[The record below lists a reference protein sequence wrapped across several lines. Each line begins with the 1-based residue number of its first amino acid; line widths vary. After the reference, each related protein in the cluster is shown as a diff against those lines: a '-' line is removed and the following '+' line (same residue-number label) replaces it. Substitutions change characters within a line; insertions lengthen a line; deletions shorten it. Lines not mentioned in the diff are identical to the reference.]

1 MCNAS
6 VNKNCIGR
14 NHIPYGKALYT
25 STGCLLCRCM
35 GSDKKEYSRGS
46 ESNDPCERAEP
57 LTVHAAQA
65 TQARWL
71 RISLC
76 QVRSGFV
83 ESLSVKTK
91 QNPIVSYDFS
101 AKCYKFPNYLRRAAI
116 VEAFGKVSSYRSN
129 LANWEA
135 AESVKRGKHPSL
147 PQVGYVYPAMYRS
160 GMFVC
165 TEMYR
170 ATVNV
175 FIRNTWDWVLV
186 DFRKSDADYILR
198 RCKNC
203 KECVLALQKRGKK
216 WFLDFVFQ
224 TSAKLPDVPIK
235 DTSILAV
242 DLGLNSACTCSIM
255 TRSARSSERNFFPF
269 RENATPWNMR

>member
-1 MCNAS
+1 MWKRLARFHPTGAIWRTGKQRSRQNAGSNRHCRRWDTCIRPCTVS
-6 VNKNCIGR
+6 VCLSVPRCIG
-14 NHIPYGKALYT
+14 
-25 STGCLLCRCM
+25 
-35 GSDKKEYSRGS
+35 
-46 ESNDPCERAEP
+46 
-57 LTVHAAQA
+57 
-65 TQARWL
+65 
-71 RISLC
+71 
-76 QVRSGFV
+76 
-83 ESLSVKTK
+83 
-91 QNPIVSYDFS
+91 
-101 AKCYKFPNYLRRAAI
+101 
-116 VEAFGKVSSYRSN
+116 
-129 LANWEA
+129 
-135 AESVKRGKHPSL
+135 
-147 PQVGYVYPAMYRS
+147 
-160 GMFVC
+160 
-165 TEMYR
+165 

-242 DLGLNSACTCSIM
+242 DLGLSSACTCSIM

>member
-1 MCNAS
+1 MQVSEYRTILVINNRVAYAAS
-6 VNKNCIGR
+6 HHVERR
-14 NHIPYGKALYT
+14 NWHCVMHRLTITVSAEIT
-25 STGCLLCRCM
+25 SLA
-35 GSDKKEYSRGS
+35 
-46 ESNDPCERAEP
+46 ER
-57 LTVHAAQA
+57 
-65 TQARWL
+65 L
-71 RISLC
+71 RIH
-76 QVRSGFV
+76 QPVVFFANVWVRTEKNTPV
-83 ESLSVKTK
+83 VRNQTIHMR
-91 QNPIVSYDFS
+91 NPIVSYDFS
-101 AKCYKFPNYLRRAAI
+101 AKCYKFPSYLRRAAI
-116 VEAFGKVSSYRSN
+116 VEALGKVSSYRSN

-135 AESVKRGKHPSL
+135 AESAKRGKQPSL

-242 DLGLNSACTCSIM
+242 DLGLSSACTCSIM
-255 TRSARSSERNFFPF
+255 TRSARSSDRNFFPL

>member
-1 MCNAS
+1 
-6 VNKNCIGR
+6 
-14 NHIPYGKALYT
+14 
-25 STGCLLCRCM
+25 M

-198 RCKNC
+198 RRKNC

-269 RENATPWNMR
+269 RENAIPWNMR